1 MIKRDGEINERL
13 GMSINWITNIIKP
26 KIKGNGRRSQ
36 TPEGLWVRCDPCG
49 KVLFQNELARNLE
62 VCPHCQHHFRIS
74 GNRRIEITLDEEGRQ
89 ELFAGL
95 HPSDPLRFKDI
106 KRYRDR
112 VRDAQKDT
120 GSNDAVRVFKGFIK
134 KIPVIL
140 SAFDFNFLGGSMGS
154 VAGAKVAQGAL
165 AAVEEKCGYVTFA
178 TSGGARMQEGIL
190 SLMQM
195 AKTSA
200 ALVKLS
206 EARLPFISVLTDPT
220 TGGVTASF
228 AMLGDVILA
237 EPNALICFAGPRVIE
252 QTVREVLPE
261 GFQRS
266 EYLLDHGFLDCI
278 CSRHDM
284 RDTLADLLSRFTKT
298 LQLKSPDDVQQDTA
312 DEQSCLVSP
321 KKESVESDQSE
332 VTDPMGVNHG

>member
-1 MIKRDGEINERL
+1 MSLNWLTNMIKPR
-13 GMSINWITNIIKP
+13 IKE
-26 KIKGNGRRSQ
+26 NVRRSQ
-36 TPEGLWVRCDPCG
+36 TPEGLWVKCDPCG
-49 KVLFQNELARNLE
+49 KMLFQTELTRNLD
-62 VCPHCQHHFRIS
+62 VCPHCQYHFRIS

-89 ELFAGL
+89 ELFSGL
-95 HPSDPLRFKDI
+95 HPSDPLKFKDI

-112 VRDAQKDT
+112 IREAQKET
-120 GSNDAVRVFKGFIK
+120 NANDAVRVYKGFIK
-134 KIPVIL
+134 GLPVVV
-140 SAFDFNFLGGSMGS
+140 SAFEFNFLGGSMGS

-165 AAVEEKCGYVTFA
+165 AAVDENCSYIVFA

-200 ALVKLS
+200 ALTKLDK
-206 EARLPFISVLTDPT
+206 ARLPFISVLADPT

-266 EYLLDHGFLDCI
+266 EYLLEHGFLDLI
-278 CSRHDM
+278 CHRHAM
-284 RDTLADLLSRFTKT
+284 RDTLADLLSRLTKRPLPAAT
-298 LQLKSPDDVQQDTA
+298 GDGSA
-312 DEQSCLVSP
+312 
-321 KKESVESDQSE
+321 VESAL
-332 VTDPMGVNHG
+332 

>member
-1 MIKRDGEINERL
+1 MIKRDSDINERL

-26 KIKGNGRRSQ
+26 KIKGNGRRAK

-49 KVLFQNELARNLE
+49 KVLFQNELTRNLD
-62 VCPHCQHHFRIS
+62 VCPYCQHHFRVS
-74 GNRRIEITLDEEGRQ
+74 GSRRIEITLDKEGRQ

-95 HPSDPLRFKDI
+95 HSSDPLRFKDI

-112 VRDAQKDT
+112 VRDAQKST
-120 GSNDAVRVFKGFIK
+120 GASDAVRVFKGFIN
-134 KIPVIL
+134 KIPVVL
-140 SAFDFNFLGGSMGS
+140 AAFEFNFLGGSMGS
-154 VAGAKVAQGAL
+154 VVGAKVAQGAL
-165 AAVEEKCGYVTFA
+165 TAVEEKCSYITFA

-206 EARLPFISVLTDPT
+206 EARLPFVSVITDPT

-228 AMLGDVILA
+228 AMLGDVIIA

-278 CSRHDM
+278 CHRHEM
-284 RDTLADLLSRFTKT
+284 RNTLADLLSRLTKSSH
-298 LQLKSPDDVQQDTA
+298 LPPQDSVQRDEPSSQNDV
-312 DEQSCLVSP
+312 LVSP
-321 KKESVESDQSE
+321 GETIEIGQAESTLPVEA
-332 VTDPMGVNHG
+332 V

>member
-1 MIKRDGEINERL
+1 MIKRDNDINERL
-13 GMSINWITNIIKP
+13 ELSLNWLTNIIKP
-26 KIKGNGRRSQ
+26 RIKENVRRTQ
-36 TPEGLWVRCDPCG
+36 TTPEGLWVKCDPCG
-49 KVLFQNELARNLE
+49 KMLFQTELTRNLD
-62 VCPHCQHHFRIS
+62 VCPHCQHHFRIT

-89 ELFAGL
+89 ELFSGL

-112 VRDAQKDT
+112 IRDAQKET
-120 GSNDAVRVFKGFIK
+120 GANDAVRVYKGFIK
-134 KIPVIL
+134 GIPVVT
-140 SAFDFNFLGGSMGS
+140 SAFEFNFLGGSMGS

-165 AAVEEKCGYVTFA
+165 AAVEDKCGYVVFA

-200 ALVKLS
+200 ALTKLD
-206 EARLPFISVLTDPT
+206 EARLPFISVLADPT

-228 AMLGDVILA
+228 AMLGDVTLA

-266 EYLLDHGFLDCI
+266 EYLLEHGFLDLI
-278 CSRHDM
+278 CSRRDM
-284 RDTLADLLSRFTKT
+284 RDTLADILSRLTKT
-298 LQLKSPDDVQQDTA
+298 PLAPSLDTA
-312 DEQSCLVSP
+312 ASRTPSTVA
-321 KKESVESDQSE
+321 
-332 VTDPMGVNHG
+332 

>member
-1 MIKRDGEINERL
+1 MIKRDSDINERL

-26 KIKGNGRRSQ
+26 KIKGTTSRRAK
-36 TPEGLWVRCDPCG
+36 TPEGLWVKCEPCG
-49 KVLFQNELARNLE
+49 KALYQDELTRNLD
-62 VCPHCQHHFRIS
+62 VCPHCHHHFRIS
-74 GNRRIEITLDEEGRQ
+74 GNRRVEITLDSEGQQ

-95 HPSDPLRFKDI
+95 HPSDPLRFKDM

-112 VRDAQKDT
+112 VRDAQKST
-120 GSNDAVRVFKGFIK
+120 GCHDAVRVFKGSIK
-134 KIPVIL
+134 QIPVVI
-140 SAFDFNFLGGSMGS
+140 SAFDFNFLAGSMGS
-154 VAGAKVAQGAL
+154 VVGAKVAQGAL
-165 AAVEEKCGYVTFA
+165 AAVEEKCSYVTFA

-200 ALVKLS
+200 ALVKLA
-206 EARLPFISVLTDPT
+206 EARLPYISVLTDPT

-266 EYLLDHGFLDCI
+266 EYLLEHGFIDAI

-284 RDTLADLLSRFTKT
+284 RDTLANLLSRLTKRST
-298 LQLKSPDDVQQDTA
+298 TA
-312 DEQSCLVSP
+312 S
-321 KKESVESDQSE
+321 
-332 VTDPMGVNHG
+332 

>member
-1 MIKRDGEINERL
+1 MIKRDSDINDRL

-26 KIKGNGRRSQ
+26 KIKDNVRRSQ
-36 TPEGLWVRCDPCG
+36 TPEGLWVKCDPCG
-49 KVLFQNELARNLE
+49 KVLLQNELTRNLD
-62 VCPHCQHHFRIS
+62 VCPNCQHHFRIS
-74 GNRRIEITLDEEGRQ
+74 GYRRIDITLDEHGRQ
-89 ELFAGL
+89 ELLSGL
-95 HPSDPLRFKDI
+95 HSSDPLRFKDI

-112 VRDAQKDT
+112 VRDAQKSA
-120 GSNDAVRVFKGFIK
+120 GVNDAVRVFKGFIK
-134 KIPVIL
+134 EIPVIV
-140 SAFDFNFLGGSMGS
+140 SAFDFDFLGGSMGS

-165 AAVEEKCGYVTFA
+165 TAVEEKSGYVVFA

-200 ALVKLS
+200 ALVKLD

-228 AMLGDVILA
+228 AMLGDIILA

-266 EYLLDHGFLDCI
+266 EYLLEHGFLDRI
-278 CSRHDM
+278 CHRHEM
-284 RDTLADLLSRFTKT
+284 RDTLAALLAHLTKSSFP
-298 LQLKSPDDVQQDTA
+298 QPQDNA
-312 DEQSCLVSP
+312 SV
-321 KKESVESDQSE
+321 VESDKKDDLDSPAGE
-332 VTDPMGVNHG
+332 PAEPDNSATPE

>member
-1 MIKRDGEINERL
+1 MIKRDSDINERL

-26 KIKGNGRRSQ
+26 KIKDNVRRPQ
-36 TPEGLWVRCDPCG
+36 TPEGLWVKCDPCG
-49 KVLFQNELARNLE
+49 KVLFQNELVRNLD

-74 GNRRIEITLDEEGRQ
+74 GNRRIEITLDEGGRQ

-95 HPSDPLRFKDI
+95 HAADPLRFKDI
-106 KRYRDR
+106 KRYKDR
-112 VRDAQKDT
+112 IRDAQKAT
-120 GSNDAVRVFKGFIK
+120 GVNDAVRVFKGFLK
-134 KIPVIL
+134 GIPVVV

-154 VAGAKVAQGAL
+154 VVGAKIAQGAL
-165 AAVEEKCGYVTFA
+165 TAVEEKCGYIVFS

-195 AKTSA
+195 AKTAA
-200 ALVKLS
+200 ALVKLD

-266 EYLLDHGFLDCI
+266 EYLLEHGFVDRI
-278 CSRHDM
+278 CSRHEM
-284 RDTLADLLSRFTKT
+284 RDTLAILLSRLTKT
-298 LQLKSPDDVQQDTA
+298 PLPRQPESSA
-312 DEQSCLVSP
+312 RDEQSETNLWDNPSP
-321 KKESVESDQSE
+321 PSE
-332 VTDPMGVNHG
+332 IAVPQPID

>member
-1 MIKRDGEINERL
+1 MMKRDSDINERL

-26 KIKGNGRRSQ
+26 KIKDNSRRSH
-36 TPEGLWVRCDPCG
+36 TPEGLWVKCDPCG
-49 KVLFQNELARNLE
+49 KVLFQNELTRNLD

-74 GNRRIEITLDEEGRQ
+74 GRRRIEITLDEVGRQ
-89 ELFAGL
+89 ELFSGL
-95 HPSDPLRFKDI
+95 HPSDPLRFKDV

-112 VRDAQKDT
+112 VREAQKAT
-120 GSNDAVRVFKGFIK
+120 RANDAVRVFKGFIK
-134 KIPVIL
+134 EIPVIV
-140 SAFDFNFLGGSMGS
+140 STFEFAFLGGSMGS

-165 AAVEEKCGYVTFA
+165 AAVEEKCGYIVFA

-200 ALVKLS
+200 ALVKLD

-266 EYLLDHGFLDCI
+266 EYLLDHGFLDRI
-278 CSRHDM
+278 CPRHEM
-284 RDTLADLLSRFTKT
+284 RDTLADLLARLTKT
-298 LQLKSPDDVQQDTA
+298 LPSKIQNVSQNVLQEVPRELPI
-312 DEQSCLVSP
+312 EQSDVVLYAEEPTELVKP
-321 KKESVESDQSE
+321 ESKD
-332 VTDPMGVNHG
+332 